1 MMQQPRA
8 IISVPLSGR
17 LRTMGVAAALVT
29 LSLGICPVAAAADE
43 ALSTLITEASRRFD
57 LPEPWLR
64 SVIHA
69 ESGGNAQAVSP
80 KGAIGLMQVMP
91 DTFADLRT
99 RYGLGADPFDPRD
112 NILAGAAYLREMLD
126 RFGAPGFLAAYNAGP
141 ARLADHL
148 ATGRALP
155 AETQAYLARLV
166 SMLGERTIPAKPV
179 QPIRTALPPP
189 ASPMAPF
196 LPHSAGLFVAA
207 PGAGEWR

>member
-126 RFGAPGFLAAYNAGP
+126 RFGEAGRRDRFLDVGRHDG
-141 ARLADHL
+141 RLAPVRRIGSRSL
-148 ATGRALP
+148 PRA
-155 AETQAYLARLV
+155 
-166 SMLGERTIPAKPV
+166 G
-179 QPIRTALPPP
+179 
-189 ASPMAPF
+189 
-196 LPHSAGLFVAA
+196 AGLKEFFTI
-207 PGAGEWR
+207 AG